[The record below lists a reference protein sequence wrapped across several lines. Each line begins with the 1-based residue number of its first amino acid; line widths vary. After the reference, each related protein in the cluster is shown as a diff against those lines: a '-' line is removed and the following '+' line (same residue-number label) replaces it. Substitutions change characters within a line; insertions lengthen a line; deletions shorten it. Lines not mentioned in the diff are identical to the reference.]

1 MTMTDSSNCL
11 PRHIAL
17 IMDGNGRWARARGL
31 PRNAGHQAGL
41 KTLRRILRVAHEH
54 GIGCVTVFAFSSENW
69 RRPQHEV
76 SLLMDL
82 LVRGLR
88 KHVSELHARNVRVRF
103 IGNRSRLPAD
113 LNAQLNHSEQLT
125 SQNSGSILNVAIDY
139 GGQWDVAQAAT
150 AAARAHPQGL
160 VTAGSLRRHLS
171 LADCPDPDL
180 LIRTGGEQRLSNFL
194 LWQMAY
200 TELYFTDVFWPDFS
214 VTDFNAALANYSQR
228 DRRFGKVDETTADHD
243 AMTAEQPVNYSALT
257 SSA

>member
-1 MTMTDSSNCL
+1 MTEAITSL
-11 PRHIAL
+11 PAHIAL
-17 IMDGNGRWARARGL
+17 IMDGNGRWAKRRGL

-41 KTLRRILRVAHEH
+41 KTLRRILRVAHDH
-54 GIGCVTVFAFSSENW
+54 GIACVTVFAFSSENW

-103 IGNRSRLPAD
+103 IGNRARLPAE
-113 LNAQLNHSEQLT
+113 LCAQLRHSEELT
-125 SQNSGSILNVAIDY
+125 AGNAGSMLNVAIDY
-139 GGQWDVAQAAT
+139 GGQWDLAQAAT
-150 AAARAHPQGL
+150 AAAREHPQGL
-160 VTAGSLRRHLS
+160 VDEHSLRRHLS

-194 LWQMAY
+194 LWQLAY

-214 VTDFNAALANYSQR
+214 PQDFLAALHSYQQR
-228 DRRFGKVDETTADHD
+228 DRRFGKVEDKVMEDDNQGAS
-243 AMTAEQPVNYSALT
+243 AAYSVLT